1 MRLLRRPLTRVRRAL
16 MRVLSDYFPAVEQ
29 RRQAERVARL
39 ARDIER
45 LRGIADSRPNLQI
58 QITCSGRLDGAGG
71 QALSVISA
79 LAFADNHHCRYLHTP
94 FRGVSHVKGDPE
106 SWTRQWEIFFGF
118 GEGEASVPADAE
130 IMPVRRF
137 ARLCRRAPSY
147 VPAQRLVVQAESFG
161 YGEFSKRDMTR
172 LTLRLRAKYHSSDKS
187 AIPLHR
193 MAGAVN
199 IVIHVRRGDVQEGF
213 FRYMPDAP
221 ILGTI
226 AQLRAAFESLGMAAA
241 FHVYSEGAAED
252 FRPYSEAGCLLH
264 LSTDTFE
271 TFHNMV
277 AADILVPA
285 PSAFSWA
292 AALLSEAIVLAP
304 NPDWGVRDRW
314 LTRAADGT
322 FDQARLVDM
331 LAAKGRRY

>member
-1 MRLLRRPLTRVRRAL
+1 

-172 LTLRLRAKYHSSDKS
+172 LTPRLRAKYHSSDKS

-193 MAGAVN
+193 MAGGGQYRDPCAQGRCPGRLLPLHARCADPRHDRPAARGLRIAGN
-199 IVIHVRRGDVQEGF
+199 GRGIPCLFRR
-213 FRYMPDAP
+213 Y
-221 ILGTI
+221 
-226 AQLRAAFESLGMAAA
+226 
-241 FHVYSEGAAED
+241 
-252 FRPYSEAGCLLH
+252 
-264 LSTDTFE
+264 
-271 TFHNMV
+271 
-277 AADILVPA
+277 
-285 PSAFSWA
+285 
-292 AALLSEAIVLAP
+292 
-304 NPDWGVRDRW
+304 
-314 LTRAADGT
+314 
-322 FDQARLVDM
+322 
-331 LAAKGRRY
+331 GRRLPAIQRSRLPASP